1 MNRHIFTR
9 LIEGKALLPAMAILI
24 SAPLIVA
31 QPDNACHPRRYGK
44 FSEWSKPVNL
54 GPVVNASGNDQWPAI
69 SPNGLSLYFGSN
81 RPPAASSEI
90 YDPVTGT
97 FSASGDM
104 TRGRELQKAT
114 LLRSGQVLITGGNGL
129 SSAEIYTPAV
139 LIPAPALLSLSGDG
153 RGQGAIL
160 HGNTSQLA
168 SPDNPAAVGEVLE
181 IYLTGLPNGSLIQ
194 PQVSIGGRM
203 ADVLWF
209 GNNPGYSG

>member
-81 RPPAASSEI
+81 RPGGLGNQDIYVTHRVTPDAAWGPPQSLGPNINTEFRDNAPVLSSDGHWLI
-90 YDPVTGT
+90 FSSARVTGRC
-97 FSASGDM
+97 SDQSGND
-104 TRGRELQKAT
+104 
-114 LLRSGQVLITGGNGL
+114 
-129 SSAEIYTPAV
+129 IY
-139 LIPAPALLSLSGDG
+139 ISH
-153 RGQGAIL
+153 R
-160 HGNTSQLA
+160 
-168 SPDNPAAVGEVLE
+168 
-181 IYLTGLPNGSLIQ
+181 
-194 PQVSIGGRM
+194 
-203 ADVLWF
+203 VLWF
-209 GNNPGYSG
+209 GNTPGYAELNQISCSCALELP